1 MTREKFENQL
11 NRLNNSLLK
20 MSLLVEESVNKA
32 VYALKNQDAE
42 TAREVIAGDDRIN
55 KMELEITEECSIILA
70 TENPVA
76 GDLRHIISIMKI
88 ITDLERAG
96 DHSVHIAKN
105 VIKLAEETYIKPLID
120 LPKMAET
127 AVEMIHEG
135 IESFINKDP
144 ETAYKTSGK
153 DLEIDDIHLQVIR
166 ELIFIML
173 TDNKKIDQALSLMF
187 TSRFI
192 ERLGDHAKNICEWS
206 IYSVKGEKIDL

>member
-11 NRLNNSLLK
+11 NRLNNNLLK
-20 MSLLVEESVNKA
+20 MSLLVEDSIRKA

-42 TAREVIAGDDRIN
+42 TAREIIIGDEKIN
-55 KMELEITEECSIILA
+55 KMEIEITEECSIILA

-76 GDLRHIISIMKI
+76 SDLKHIISIMKI

-105 VIKLAEETYIKPLID
+105 VIKLKNETYIKPLID
-120 LPKMAET
+120 LPKMADT
-127 AVEMIHEG
+127 AVEIIHSG
-135 IESFINKDP
+135 IESFIEKNPDA
-144 ETAYKTSGK
+144 AYKAALR
-153 DLEIDDIHLQVIR
+153 DREIDDIHLQVIR
-166 ELIFIML
+166 ELIFMMMS
-173 TDNKKIDQALSLMF
+173 DNSKIDQALSLMF

>member
-11 NRLNNSLLK
+11 NRLDNSLLK
-20 MSLLVEESVNKA
+20 MSLLVEDSVNKA

-42 TAREVIAGDDRIN
+42 IARDVIAGDEKIN
-55 KMELEITEECSIILA
+55 SMEIEITEECSIILA

-76 GDLRHIISIMKI
+76 GDLKHIISIMKI

-105 VIKLAEETYIKPLID
+105 VIKLAEEDYIKPLID

-127 AVEMIHEG
+127 AVEIIHKG

-144 ETAYKTSGK
+144 ETAYNTAQK
-153 DLEIDDIHLQVIR
+153 DREIDDIHLQVVR

-173 TDNKKIDQALSLMF
+173 SDNRKIDQALSLMF

>member
-11 NRLNNSLLK
+11 KRLDNNLLK
-20 MSLLVEESVNKA
+20 MAILVEESVNKA
-32 VYALKNQDAE
+32 VYALKNQDTEA
-42 TAREVIAGDDRIN
+42 AAEVISDDEKIN
-55 KMELEITEECSIILA
+55 TMEIDITEECSIILA

-76 GDLRHIISIMKI
+76 GDLKHIISIMKI

-105 VIKLAEETYIKPLID
+105 VIKLADETYIKPLID
-120 LPKMAET
+120 LPKMAEI
-127 AVEMIHEG
+127 AVEIIHKG
-135 IESFINKDP
+135 IESFLERDP
-144 ETAYKTSGK
+144 DSAYKIAMRDS
-153 DLEIDDIHLQVIR
+153 EIDDIHMQVVR

>member
-1 MTREKFENQL
+1 MTREKFETQL
-11 NRLNNSLLK
+11 NKLNNNLLK
-20 MSLLVEESVNKA
+20 MSIMVEDSINKA

-42 TAREVIAGDDRIN
+42 AAREVIIGDDKIN
-55 KMELEITEECSIILA
+55 RMELSITEECSIILA

-76 GDLRHIISIMKI
+76 SDLRHIISIMKI

-105 VIKLAEETYIKPLID
+105 VIKLSNEVYIKPLID
-120 LPKMAET
+120 LPKMAEL
-127 AVEMIHEG
+127 AVEMIHKG
-135 IESFINKDP
+135 IESFLNKDP
-144 ETAYKTSGK
+144 DAAYQTAIM
-153 DLEIDDIHLQVIR
+153 DLNIDDIHMQVIR
-166 ELIFIML
+166 ELIFMMM

>member
-1 MTREKFENQL
+1 MTREKFESQL
-11 NRLNNSLLK
+11 KKLDNKLLK
-20 MSLLVEESVNKA
+20 MAILVEESVNKA
-32 VYALKNQDAE
+32 VYALKNQDPE
-42 TAREVIAGDDRIN
+42 TAREVIRDDAKIN
-55 KMELEITEECSIILA
+55 DMEIDITEKCSIILA

-76 GDLRHIISIMKI
+76 GDLRHVISIMKI

-105 VIKLAEETYIKPLID
+105 AIKLAGEAYIKPLID
-120 LPKMAET
+120 LP
-127 AVEMIHEG
+127 EMSVKAADIIHTG
-135 IESFINKDP
+135 IESFINRDPDAAYQAALKDR
-144 ETAYKTSGK
+144 
-153 DLEIDDIHLQVIR
+153 EIDDMHLQVVR

-192 ERLGDHAKNICEWS
+192 ERLGDHAKNICEWA